1 MSGVKEALA
10 ALDEIEIP
18 SSALSFDG
26 LIARTESVVD
36 ITEFIPDTVRLV
48 DANAGS
54 VVVTISIEKDGT
66 KTYDV
71 SLGTLVVNGLDEDLS
86 LKYETVDVLVVQ
98 VRGPRN
104 ILDKLTV
111 DNSISIDLSEYT
123 EAGNY
128 KVPVKVELPEGCEL
142 EKSLTVSV
150 ILEKRK

>member
-1 MSGVKEALA
+1 M
-10 ALDEIEIP
+10 
-18 SSALSFDG
+18 
-26 LIARTESVVD
+26 
-36 ITEFIPDTVRLV
+36 
-48 DANAGS
+48 
-54 VVVTISIEKDGT
+54 
-66 KTYDV
+66 
-71 SLGTLVVNGLDEDLS
+71 
-86 LKYETVDVLVVQ
+86 VQ

-111 DNSISIDLSEYT
+111 DNGISIDLSEYT